1 MNLLPRKLSQILSS
15 SSKSHLSQREYWL
28 RKWYLQE
35 MQDIGLR
42 HTSVIAMAQQ
52 QGRRVVVVTME
63 QIKAVQTTD
72 DFAALLR
79 DEFLRVVGSDGF

>member
-1 MNLLPRKLSQILSS
+1 
-15 SSKSHLSQREYWL
+15 
-28 RKWYLQE
+28 
-35 MQDIGLR
+35 
-42 HTSVIAMAQQ
+42 
-52 QGRRVVVVTME
+52 ME